1 VLAVLEQREAE
12 VHQHQEAHR
21 HSQQSILL
29 AAVEAVMIQ
38 PIMLQLAARVAA
50 AVQMLVFQMVRR
62 VTLVV
67 TLQLRVMLVEATPS
81 IKVAHILQVVV
92 VVQVL

>member
-1 VLAVLEQREAE
+1 
-12 VHQHQEAHR
+12 
-21 HSQQSILL
+21 
-29 AAVEAVMIQ
+29 MIQ

-81 IKVAHILQVVV
+81 IKVAHILQVVA
-92 VVQVL
+92 VVQVLQVLTQQVHQPLAMAVREQLILSLVLQ